1 MNKAITKKILSTL
14 VLTLFLVQALVPS
27 TVLAENKGLDYD
39 NPNKNGDN
47 PYKVSLKG
55 VLNSGMLTSLVG
67 CTGIVDKVSKVTTT
81 FIQKLLTNKKDKAKQ
96 ETEQNGKGNTSVLV
110 LDGMVTPL
118 TLEALQKAQE
128 SADKA
133 AFTENCLKGIA
144 TTLVKNQLTSM
155 TKYTMNWITT
165 GFNGDPMYVRD
176 VNSYMDSITTGLLKK
191 ENELFKDP
199 ANAGAYPYG
208 RDYAVGQI
216 NAYKS
221 GKDAYG
227 ALKQDLTNYLEEGAT
242 PESFANDFSQG
253 GWNGWLA
260 LTQRPENNPLG
271 FTLKATENLGQ
282 EKANA
287 TQNAKDELTQNG
299 GFFGQKKCVEYEPII
314 KTSRPRTCNGG
325 TPEDELLPG
334 TTCVPDQTTTSTPSS
349 NTVKSPKDVTSGDV
363 IPYTFSGSINGDTT
377 SVKVYYNGSL
387 LVDKKFSTSGG
398 NASIPCNYSDV
409 NCAIQGLRW
418 EAYVFGIC
426 GENMNCKPSTYKEST
441 TNTTSTASTTTT
453 ISSKPPKC
461 IRYET
466 VTPGSVI
473 KTKVDTYINSPE
485 RQAELAKT
493 LNDSLNSLFSVLVNR
508 FIDQGLSGL
517 GSNFTTPVSGGFGSN
532 SIVDG
537 SGNVMSS
544 ATIFDDNTPSNS
556 SINNNIGPFD
566 ITKDLGNKYVQA
578 TNAGSWDANS
588 NTPELS
594 PGVGIK
600 NQYYVVSTAGY
611 TKLFAN
617 NPRWTVGQKAFF
629 DGTTWRVGV
638 PNHIIERKGVFQTQ
652 KDYLKSIKRAVVVLP
667 KVIPKLAELDYCI
680 PGPNQS
686 WESNSSEAKNEYF
699 NYLSGVGTEY
709 ISDVYDECP
718 FIGCDGIQTIGGW
731 LNGGLDHSYNVISLP
746 DSSAYEKVFD
756 DARNLWDKIVNQE
769 FFWIAKNTVH
779 LTYSFSSDHWAVDP
793 NFVASQVKKWTDL
806 ATKNYNEYVIKARE
820 KYGITSPMRSEFT
833 PEGEPNPKFLP
844 MAQAGLDMT
853 KNLTSDA
860 EDLPKAISD
869 ANDSLA
875 QANGTTYRLGFI
887 KDKVNV
893 IVAAAQARRKTRRIA
908 DGLPAMPQICLD
920 NEKVTWVEND
930 ILKY

>member
-14 VLTLFLVQALVPS
+14 ILTLFLVQALVPS

-299 GFFGQKKCVEYEPII
+299 GFFGQKKCVEYE
-314 KTSRPRTCNGG
+314 KLSAGGSVMCNGV
-325 TPEDELLPG
+325 PLADLPPG
-334 TTCVPDQTTTSTPSS
+334 ATC
-349 NTVKSPKDVTSGDV
+349 
-363 IPYTFSGSINGDTT
+363 
-377 SVKVYYNGSL
+377 
-387 LVDKKFSTSGG
+387 
-398 NASIPCNYSDV
+398 
-409 NCAIQGLRW
+409 
-418 EAYVFGIC
+418 
-426 GENMNCKPSTYKEST
+426 
-441 TNTTSTASTTTT
+441 TNPTQPAASTT
-453 ISSKPPKC
+453 PKC
-461 IRYET
+461 LKYET